1 MKPASR
7 LRLLALLVVG
17 LFGGG
22 LLVPALAGAGTA
34 RPESGPSWSAST
46 PNVPGAQITS
56 LAAVTC
62 VSAADCWAVG
72 DRFRSS
78 SSNAGPALIE
88 HYVNGKWTTTA
99 AAPAQAGTLDELS
112 GVSCLS
118 ATDCWAVGMR
128 SGSHAGNLLEHYGS
142 HGGWTAVNT
151 PAPQGELSAVTCEP
165 ANGECWAVGSSGNA
179 GDAGLATT
187 FRLLG
192 GSWHYVRAAALS
204 ASFVQVSGVACAV
217 DDDCLFVGYATPKHG
232 AGRALAERWNGRGWS
247 TITVAGELLGGGS
260 LAGVDC
266 LPGSSPVTCWAVGQT
281 VTKGLGLIAIHP
293 LVERWD
299 GSSLSSVHSPP
310 GSVGDYPE
318 LRAIACAAVTACQAV
333 GSRGSGE
340 DDALVLTEGWNGSN
354 WSAEHSPSPLYGF
367 QSLTGVACSSA
378 NGCWAVGEGLNH
390 TGTGSRMLIE
400 HFAVL
405 T

>member
-1 MKPASR
+1 MNPASR
-7 LRLLALLVVG
+7 LRVLALIVVG

-22 LLVPALAGAGTA
+22 LLVPALAAAGPA
-34 RPESGPSWSAST
+34 RPETGQSWSAST
-46 PNVPGAQITS
+46 PNVAGAPITS
-56 LAAVTC
+56 LVAVTC

-72 DRFRSS
+72 DRFQSS

-88 HYVNGKWTTTA
+88 HYVNGDWTTTA
-99 AAPAQAGTLDELS
+99 AGPAQSGTLDELS

-128 SGSHAGNLLEHYGS
+128 SGSHPGNLLEHYGT

-165 ANGECWAVGSSGNA
+165 ANGECWAVGSSGNS
-179 GDAGLATT
+179 GLAAT
-187 FRLLG
+187 FRLFG
-192 GSWHYVRAAALS
+192 GSWRYVRAAPLS
-204 ASFVQVSGVACAV
+204 VSFVQVSGVACAAE
-217 DDDCLFVGYATPKHG
+217 DECLLVGYVTPKHG
-232 AGRALAERWNGRGWS
+232 AGQALAERWNGRGWS
-247 TITVAGELLGGGS
+247 AVTVSGQLSGGGS

-299 GSSLSSVHSPP
+299 GSSFTSVHSPA
-310 GSVGDYPE
+310 GSAGNYPE
-318 LRAIACAAVTACQAV
+318 LKAIACAAVTACQAV
-333 GSRGSGE
+333 GSRGAGE
-340 DDALVLTEGWNGSN
+340 DEALVLTEGWNGSS
-354 WSAEHSPSPLYGF
+354 WSAETSPSPLYGF
-367 QSLTGVACSSA
+367 QSLTGVACPSA
-378 NGCWAVGEGLNH
+378 KGCWAVGEGLNH
-390 TGTGSRMLIE
+390 TGSGSRMIIE
-400 HFAVL
+400 HFTVS